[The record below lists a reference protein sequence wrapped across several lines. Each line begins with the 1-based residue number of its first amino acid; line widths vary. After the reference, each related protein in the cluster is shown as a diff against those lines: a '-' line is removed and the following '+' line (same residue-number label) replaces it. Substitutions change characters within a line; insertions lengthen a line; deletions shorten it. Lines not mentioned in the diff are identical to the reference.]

1 MPKQRSLMLVL
12 TAAVAILLAATG
24 CSTLVEQKS
33 PLPRVETTA
42 PALVPVS
49 RASEDWWM
57 DRHAQCKAAAEKG
70 GIDVLFIGD
79 SITQAW
85 EEDGADIWKNEIAPL
100 RAANLGF
107 SGDRTQHILWRLD
120 NGELPQALHPKA
132 AVIMIGTNNTG
143 HNMEKPEAIAAG
155 IGAIVDRLHK
165 HNPKTRILLL
175 AIFPRGAKPD
185 DKMRRN
191 NDAVNALLAKLE
203 GYKRVH
209 YLDIGPKFLQA
220 GGTLPQEIMPDL
232 LHLSPKGYQIW
243 ADNVVPEIKKSL
255 RK

>member
-1 MPKQRSLMLVL
+1 MPRRSLTLGL
-12 TAAVAILLAATG
+12 AITGIILLAATG
-24 CSTLVEQKS
+24 CSTLVERKS

-42 PALVPVS
+42 LALVPVS
-49 RASEDWWM
+49 RESEPWWV

-70 GIDVLFIGD
+70 GVDVLFIGD
-79 SITQAW
+79 SITQGW
-85 EEDGADIWKNEIAPL
+85 EEDGAAIWKNEIAPL
-100 RAANLGF
+100 RAANFGF
-107 SGDRTQHILWRLD
+107 SGDRTEHVLWRLD
-120 NGELPQALHPKA
+120 NGELPQALQPKA

-175 AIFPRGAKPD
+175 GIFPRGAKPN
-185 DKMRRN
+185 DKMRLN

-209 YLDIGPKFLQA
+209 YLDIGPKYLQA
-220 GGTLPQEIMPDL
+220 DGTLPQEIMPDL
-232 LHLSPKGYQIW
+232 LHPSLKGYQIW
-243 ADNVVPEIKKSL
+243 ADNVVPEIERTL